1 MNTLIRIA
9 ATGAA
14 ALAVNLCGDSNVA
27 VMAQATLPTGFVDD
41 VVLTGLTKPTA
52 VRFSPDGRVFVAEKS
67 GIIKVFDS
75 LSDSSPT
82 VFTDLRT
89 NVHNYWDR
97 GLLGLALD
105 PGFPTRPYVY
115 VLYTYDGSIGG
126 TAPAWGVPGATS
138 DGCPDPPGGTAEGC
152 VVSAR
157 VSRLQAAGNV
167 MTGTEKVLVHDWFQ
181 QFPGHSIGSLAFG
194 ADGALY
200 ASGGEG
206 ASFQFVDYGQI
217 GNPGDDPPGGSLTPP
232 SAEGGALRSQDVR
245 TSGDRAGL
253 NGAVI
258 RIDPA
263 TGAALPD
270 NPMYSHTDTNAKR
283 IVAYGLRNPFRMAV
297 RPGTRELWIG
307 DVGWRTWEEIDVVP
321 DPLAAPVRNFGW
333 PCYEGS
339 SRQSGYDATNLTL
352 CESLYA
358 QAAVTVP
365 YYAYK
370 DSTAVVSG
378 ETCPN
383 GSSSITGLAFYTG
396 TSYPAKYRNAL
407 FFADYSRRCIW
418 VMYAGANGVPDPA
431 TRATFVQGAG
441 YPVDLQVGPN
451 GDVFYVNLIQ
461 GTIHRLLYTSVRPPT
476 PRIVPSATFG
486 KTPLTVS
493 FDGTGSS
500 DPDGGTL
507 SFSWDLDGDGTF
519 GDSTT
524 ATASYTYA
532 TAGDYEVR
540 LKVTDPDGL
549 SGVASVTVHAG
560 NTPPSPVIDA
570 PLASLRWRVGQTIAF
585 SGRASDEQDG
595 SLPASALTWSLIM
608 NHCSTS
614 GCHEHGIQDYPGVA
628 AGSFVAPD
636 HEYPSHLVL
645 RLTAKD
651 SKGIEASTTLRL
663 DPQTVDLTVQS
674 NPAGLQVVIGSE
686 TMVAPTRPV
695 IVGSRVSIGA
705 PSPQTLANTVYAFA
719 RWSDDGPQTHTVEV
733 GTSDVTYTATYASKL
748 NPADRVIH
756 AAHATARVGN
766 WQSVPDSTAA
776 SGARMEQ
783 PNLNAA
789 KLTTPLAAPANY
801 FEAKFHA
808 EAQRAY
814 RVWIRGKAANNYYG
828 NDSVFAQFTDSVDI
842 NGAAVYRIGTT
853 SGTPLIVEECN
864 GCGMS
869 GWGWEDNGYG
879 GVGPLIYF
887 GSTGTQTIR
896 IQGREDGISIDQIV
910 LSPVTYLTT
919 RPGLTKNDATL
930 LPEQTGLATAPQ
942 DVVLHVARSASLVGA
957 WHVVE
962 DTSAASGARLENP
975 DAGLA
980 KLITPLAAPQ
990 DYFEV
995 TFGAEAGRPYRLWL
1009 RGRAHDNSYSN
1020 DSVFVQFSQSV
1031 DAAGTAVFRIGTPD
1045 ATPVVIEDCSGC
1057 GISGWGW
1064 PDNGYG
1070 TVGPLIYFEK
1080 SGLQTIRVQ
1089 RREDGI
1095 SIDQIVLSP
1104 ASYLTAR
1111 PGAMKN
1117 DTTILPEQTGLGT
1130 TSDDVVLHVAQAAT
1144 LTGAW
1149 RVVPDTSAA
1158 GDARLEN
1165 PDAGLAKLLTPL
1177 AVPQDYFEA
1186 TFDAEAGQPYRLW
1199 LRGRAYN
1206 NSYTNDSVFVQ
1217 FSHST
1222 DAAGAE
1228 VFRIGSTS
1236 ATAVVIENCS
1246 GCGLSGWGWVDN
1258 GYGSVG
1264 PLIYFAKPGLQTI
1277 RVQRREDGISIDQI
1291 VLSPSTYLTAA
1302 PGASKNDTR
1311 ILAIP

>member
-1 MNTLIRIA
+1 MKTLIRFA
-9 ATGAA
+9 ATAAA
-14 ALAVNLCGDSNVA
+14 ALAVYLCAGPGMG
-27 VMAQATLPTGFVDD
+27 VMARATLPSGFVDD
-41 VVLTGLTKPTA
+41 VVLSGLTKPTA

-75 LSDSSPT
+75 LSDSLPT
-82 VFTDLRT
+82 VFADLRT

-105 PGFPTRPYVY
+105 PAFPTRPYVY
-115 VLYTYDGSIGG
+115 VLYTYDGPIGG
-126 TAPAWGVPGATS
+126 TAPAWGMPGATS

-194 ADGALY
+194 GDGALY

-217 GNPGDDPPGGSLTPP
+217 GNPGADPPGGPAPTPP

-245 TSGDRAGL
+245 TNGDRAGL

-270 NPMYSHTDTNAKR
+270 NPMYSHADANAKR

-321 DPLAAPVRNFGW
+321 DPLAQPVRNFGW

-352 CESLYA
+352 CETLYA
-358 QAAVTVP
+358 QAAVTFP
-365 YYAYK
+365 YFAYK

-378 ETCPN
+378 ESCPN
-383 GSSSITGLAFYTG
+383 ATSSITGLAFYTG

-451 GDVFYVNLIQ
+451 GDVFYVNLTQ
-461 GTIHRLLYTSVRPPT
+461 GTIHRLHYNGLKAPNA
-476 PRIVPSATFG
+476 RIVPSATFG
-486 KTPLTVS
+486 KLPLTVS

-500 DPDGGTL
+500 DPDGGAL
-507 SFSWDLDGDGTF
+507 SFSWDLNGDGLF
-519 GDSTT
+519 GDSAA

-532 TAGDYEVR
+532 TAGDYEVQ
-540 LKVTDPDGL
+540 LKVTDPDNL
-549 SGVASVTVHAG
+549 SDVESITVHAG

-570 PLASLRWRVGQTIAF
+570 PPASIRWTVGQTIAF
-585 SGRASDEQDG
+585 SGHASDERDG

-636 HEYPSHLVL
+636 HEYPSYLVL

-651 SKGIEASTTLRL
+651 SAGLEGSTTLRL
-663 DPQTVDLTVQS
+663 DPQTVKLTVQS
-674 NPAGLQVVIGSE
+674 NPVGLQVVLGSE
-686 TMVAPTRPV
+686 TGLAPVTRTV
-695 IVGSRVSIGA
+695 IVGSQASISA
-705 PSPQTLANTVYAFA
+705 PSPQTLANTAYLFA
-719 RWSDDGPQTHTVEV
+719 SWSDGGSQTHIVKA
-733 GTSDVTYTATYASKL
+733 GTSDATYTATFGSKL

-766 WQSVPDSTAA
+766 WQSVADSTAA
-776 SGARMEQ
+776 SGARLEQ
-783 PNLNAA
+783 PNLNAE

-814 RVWIRGKAANNYYG
+814 RMWIRGKAANNYYG
-828 NDSVFAQFTDSVDI
+828 NDSVFAQFTDSVDV

-853 SGTPLIVEECN
+853 SGTPLIVEACN
-864 GCGMS
+864 GCGLS

-879 GVGPLIYF
+879 GAGLLIYF
-887 GSTGTQTIR
+887 ASTGTQTMR

-919 RPGLTKNDATL
+919 RPG
-930 LPEQTGLATAPQ
+930 
-942 DVVLHVARSASLVGA
+942 
-957 WHVVE
+957 
-962 DTSAASGARLENP
+962 
-975 DAGLA
+975 
-980 KLITPLAAPQ
+980 
-990 DYFEV
+990 V
-995 TFGAEAGRPYRLWL
+995 T
-1009 RGRAHDNSYSN
+1009 
-1020 DSVFVQFSQSV
+1020 
-1031 DAAGTAVFRIGTPD
+1031 
-1045 ATPVVIEDCSGC
+1045 
-1057 GISGWGW
+1057 
-1064 PDNGYG
+1064 
-1070 TVGPLIYFEK
+1070 
-1080 SGLQTIRVQ
+1080 
-1089 RREDGI
+1089 
-1095 SIDQIVLSP
+1095 
-1104 ASYLTAR
+1104 
-1111 PGAMKN
+1111 KN
-1117 DTTILPEQTGLGT
+1117 DTTILPERTGLT
-1130 TSDDVVLHVAQAAT
+1130 AASDVILHVARSAA

-1149 RVVPDTSAA
+1149 RVVSDTSAA

-1165 PDAGLAKLLTPL
+1165 PDAGAPKLLTAL
-1177 AVPQDYFEA
+1177 AAPQDYFDA
-1186 TFDAEAGQPYRLW
+1186 TFDAEAGRPYRLW

-1206 NSYTNDSVFVQ
+1206 NLYNNDSVFVQ
-1217 FSHST
+1217 FSEST
-1222 DAAGAE
+1222 DGAGAPA
-1228 VFRIGSTS
+1228 FRIGSTD

-1264 PLIYFAKPGLQTI
+1264 PLIYFARSGQQTI

-1291 VLSPSTYLTAA
+1291 VLSPATYLTAS

-1311 ILAIP
+1311 ILPIP